1 MKKTAQERLFFCKLW
16 TLTEQRDVLAI
27 VKSLK
32 SRGLEWKNL
41 TGGERMTNVGE
52 IYVCKICGNAVEVV
66 VAGAGRLVCCG
77 QPMELVEDDE

>member
-1 MKKTAQERLFFCKLW
+1 L
-16 TLTEQRDVLAI
+16 
-27 VKSLK
+27 LK
-32 SRGLEWKNL
+32 YVALNL
-41 TGGERMTNVGE
+41 VGGERMTNVGE